1 MKRSIIAGTSS
12 GFTLIELLVVIA
24 IGGVLLTAIYE
35 LLNTNTKLYSSK
47 ENTMIMT
54 QDLRAATDILV
65 REIRMAG
72 CNPTGASGIGFQSDS
87 SSTSIHFT
95 IDITDTPGTGV
106 PDGLT
111 NGPNEDINYYLYT
124 SDGIQKLG
132 RETGSSGIPQPVA
145 EYVTNLAFTYY
156 DAAGAVLTLPLSA
169 ANLGNIHAVNISITA
184 QTPKTDAITH
194 VKKTHPMTTRVNVR
208 NAGLQ

>member
-1 MKRSIIAGTSS
+1 MKRFVIAGPSS

-72 CNPTGASGIGFQSDS
+72 CNPTGAGGIGFQNDSDG
-87 SSTSIHFT
+87 TSIHFT
-95 IDITDTPGTGV
+95 MDTDG
-106 PDGLT
+106 DGAST
-111 NGPNEDINYYLYT
+111 SSNEEIEYYLFT
-124 SDGIQKLG
+124 QNGIQSLG
-132 RETGSSGIPQPVA
+132 REIGNSGSPDVVA
-145 EYVTNLAFTYY
+145 EYITALAFTYY
-156 DAAGAVLTLPLSA
+156 NSAGTAFTPASATDFDNIYAVD
-169 ANLGNIHAVNISITA
+169 ISITA
-184 QTPKTDAITH
+184 ETPKTDAITH
-194 VKKTHPMTTRVNVR
+194 VKKTDNQTTRVKIR
-208 NAGLQ
+208 NAGLE

>member
-1 MKRSIIAGTSS
+1 MKRFIIAGTSS

-54 QDLRAATDILV
+54 QDLRAATDILI

-72 CNPTGASGIGFQSDS
+72 CNPTGASGIGFQTNSDDRYNTDANSIRFTMDTDGDGATTS
-87 SSTSIHFT
+87 S
-95 IDITDTPGTGV
+95 
-106 PDGLT
+106 
-111 NGPNEDINYYLYT
+111 NEDINYYLYT

-132 RETGSSGIPQPVA
+132 RRTSGAGSPEPVA

-156 DAAGAVLTLPLSA
+156 NAAGAVLTPPLSA
-169 ANLGNIHAVNISITA
+169 ADLGNIHAV
-184 QTPKTDAITH
+184 
-194 VKKTHPMTTRVNVR
+194 
-208 NAGLQ
+208 

>member
-1 MKRSIIAGTSS
+1 MKRFIIAGTSS

-54 QDLRAATDILV
+54 QDLRAATDILI

-72 CNPTGASGIGFQSDS
+72 CNPTGAGGIGFQTNSDDRYNTDANSIRFTMDTDGDGATTS
-87 SSTSIHFT
+87 S
-95 IDITDTPGTGV
+95 
-106 PDGLT
+106 
-111 NGPNEDINYYLYT
+111 NEDINYYLYT
-124 SDGIQKLG
+124 SGGIQKLG
-132 RETGSSGIPQPVA
+132 RRTSGAGSPEPVA

-156 DAAGAVLTLPLSA
+156 NAAGAVLTPPLSA
-169 ANLGNIHAVNISITA
+169 ADLGNIHAVDISITA
-184 QTPKTDAITH
+184 ETPKTDAITH
-194 VKKTHPMTTRVNVR
+194 VKKTHTMSTRVKIR
-208 NAGLQ
+208 NAGLE